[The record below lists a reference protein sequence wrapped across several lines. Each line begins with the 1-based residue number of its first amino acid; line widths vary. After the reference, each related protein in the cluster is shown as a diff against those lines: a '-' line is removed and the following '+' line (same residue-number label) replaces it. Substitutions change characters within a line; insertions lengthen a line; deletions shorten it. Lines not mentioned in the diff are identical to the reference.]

1 MVCHGRRVE
10 VLDEVVSAVVI
21 EAEVAGHA
29 TAAVLHGLVC
39 DAASR
44 TRSFIIVGRALV
56 LFNLHAIYV
65 ALHVAFIPR
74 RIWRIIVTRSYGELL
89 QIG

>member
-10 VLDEVVSAVVI
+10 VLGEVVSVIIVEAKVV
-21 EAEVAGHA
+21 GHA
-29 TAAVLHGLVC
+29 IAAILHGLVC

-44 TRSFIIVGRALV
+44 TCSFIIGRRT
-56 LFNLHAIYV
+56 LFLFDLHAIHV

-74 RIWRIIVTRSYGELL
+74 RIWRISVTRSYGELL

>member
-1 MVCHGRRVE
+1 MVCHRRRVE
-10 VLDEVVSAVVI
+10 VLDEVVSAIIVEAKVV
-21 EAEVAGHA
+21 GHA
-29 TAAVLHGLVC
+29 IAAILHGLVC
-39 DAASR
+39 DAASW

-56 LFNLHAIYV
+56 LFNLHAIHV